1 MRQPRV
7 RPTARHLRTG
17 QLQAQLRSAGITPTQ
32 PPIREVFMLNNP
44 TARRRTLLA
53 AAAAA
58 AGAMVAPVSLAGR
71 AMAANTRLY
80 LDPGHGGTD
89 PGAIGNGL
97 QEKDLTL
104 AIALQTRDILLAN
117 WSGVDIRMSRTTD
130 LTRSLTYRTDDA
142 NSWGANLFV
151 SIHINSGGGTGFESY
166 RYPSADSATVNLHNA
181 THPQVLS
188 AMRTIG
194 TITDRGKKTA
204 NFHVLRETTMPAI
217 LTENMFIDTLADAN
231 LLKRADFITAVARG
245 HAQGIANY
253 LGLTSTPPPSY
264 STIVDNATAGR
275 FTASDSWG
283 TSSYSS
289 QRYGADYRFADP
301 VLASDAAWFKV
312 NIPQAGNYRVEVRYP
327 ADAGYNSATPH
338 VIVTASG
345 NQTVNVDQRSNGG
358 AWRSLGTFSLA
369 AGDRNLVGVSRW
381 TNATGYV
388 VADAVRVTRV

>member
-1 MRQPRV
+1 MF
-7 RPTARHLRTG
+7 
-17 QLQAQLRSAGITPTQ
+17 S
-32 PPIREVFMLNNP
+32 NS

-58 AGAMVAPVSLAGR
+58 AGAIVAPFSLGGR
-71 AMAANTRLY
+71 ALAATPRVY

-89 PGAIGNGL
+89 PGAVGNGL
-97 QEKDLTL
+97 QEKALTL

-117 WSGVDIRMSRTTD
+117 WGGVDIRMSRTTD
-130 LTRSLTYRTDDA
+130 ITRELAYRTSDA
-142 NSWGANLFV
+142 NAWGANLFV

-166 RYPSADSATVNLHNA
+166 RYPTADSATVNLHNA
-181 THPQVLS
+181 LHAPVL
-188 AMRTIG
+188 AGMRTIG
-194 TITDRGKKTA
+194 SVTDRGKKTA
-204 NFHVLRETTMPAI
+204 NFHVLRETNMPAV

-253 LGLTSTPPPSY
+253 LGLSSTPPPTY

-275 FTASDSWG
+275 FTASGNWG
-283 TSSYSS
+283 TSSYSA
-289 QRYGADYRFADP
+289 QRYGADYRFANP

-312 NIPQAGNYRVEVRYP
+312 SIPQSGNYRVEVRYP
-327 ADAGYNSATPH
+327 ADAGYNSSAPH

-358 AWRSLGTFSLA
+358 VWRSLGTFNLT
-369 AGDRNLVGVSRW
+369 AGDRDLVGVSRW
-381 TNATGYV
+381 TSAAGYV